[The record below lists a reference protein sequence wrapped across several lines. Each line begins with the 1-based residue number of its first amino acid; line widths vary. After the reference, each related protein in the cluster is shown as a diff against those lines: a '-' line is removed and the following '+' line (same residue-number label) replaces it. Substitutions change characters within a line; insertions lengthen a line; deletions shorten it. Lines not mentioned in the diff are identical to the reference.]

1 MYSAS
6 SLIQTP
12 LFMLDLGSVQINEF
26 VQISEIVK
34 YSVNITGIMMVPTL
48 KTDFYLNIGPVTSM
62 AFSRCFPNQKYSAS
76 SSFGYS
82 TIFNFSSH
90 SCQPIFLRTFQV
102 CATIVDCPLL
112 HSVQAMSLPSLQQS
126 IPVDNITASITKL
139 CQLKSVFC
147 NSLLSQNLHQQGF
160 SLFVF

>member
-34 YSVNITGIMMVPTL
+34 YSVNITVIMMVPTL
-48 KTDFYLNIGPVTSM
+48 KTDSYLNIGLVTSM

-76 SSFGYS
+76 SNFSYS
-82 TIFNFSSH
+82 TIFNFSSR

-112 HSVQAMSLPSLQQS
+112 HSVPAMSLPSLQYIVNTRRQH
-126 IPVDNITASITKL
+126 NCL
-139 CQLKSVFC
+139 
-147 NSLLSQNLHQQGF
+147 NH
-160 SLFVF
+160 